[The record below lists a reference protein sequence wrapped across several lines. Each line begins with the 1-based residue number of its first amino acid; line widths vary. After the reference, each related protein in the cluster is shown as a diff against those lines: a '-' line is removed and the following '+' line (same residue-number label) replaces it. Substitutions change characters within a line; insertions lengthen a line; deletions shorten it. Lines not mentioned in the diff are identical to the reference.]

1 MLQVHKDFSELPFS
15 IDISS
20 LIEVSEDMPIT
31 HIKLY
36 SLDAQREVLKPF
48 LADILRPRIDKTIT
62 IEPTLATEFEGEHLI
77 VDVWGCS
84 KPSAPDLFD
93 WSNLELKKHTFTAV
107 NLTLYNCSPQVISP
121 TFASPY
127 VIEIQKN

>member
-1 MLQVHKDFSELPFS
+1 M
-15 IDISS
+15 
-20 LIEVSEDMPIT
+20 
-31 HIKLY
+31 KLY
-36 SLDAQREVLKPF
+36 SLDGQKKELKPF
-48 LADILRPRIDKTIT
+48 LADILRPGIDKTIT

-107 NLTLYNCSPQVISP
+107 NLTLFNCSTQ
-121 TFASPY
+121 
-127 VIEIQKN
+127 